1 MQTIEEQI
9 NTIERA
15 LGERMILHA
24 LTVMRAWM
32 NELGENNPF
41 EDTYA
46 RIYSQYSELFK
57 AWLTTEDPNRE
68 ETLNA
73 LTGSTYR
80 LVDAVYAAIRVHRG
94 LSPDMHGFNGEN
106 AQSVMHY
113 FASCVQLTGRD
124 LQWVRDAVH
133 DESRSGIALMAVAS
147 LAKNLREC
155 FSEPA
160 LMTLIDGI
168 NDTNPVV
175 AEQCLA
181 NAILLLVHYDVRIDF
196 FPDLQKAFLDAI
208 GDGTEAFE
216 TIAAMIRST
225 KMNLRDMIAK
235 QEINYEDLPNELQDL
250 LSMTGSEN
258 DINGIASWMPASEK
272 EYMSGLVQILPD
284 TWVYSV
290 LVGDDVE
297 RQQMMEICY
306 LSIGR
311 MDLLWDHTDRAEVW
325 LRQRLRKGDA
335 DPLDYIN
342 YGHCLLLRGDRMMA
356 YETYKQAR
364 QRCKSAREF
373 FALFRPDRHQLVE
386 HGIPVEI
393 IYLIEDQMINA

>member
-1 MQTIEEQI
+1 
-9 NTIERA
+9 
-15 LGERMILHA
+15 
-24 LTVMRAWM
+24 
-32 NELGENNPF
+32 
-41 EDTYA
+41 
-46 RIYSQYSELFK
+46 
-57 AWLTTEDPNRE
+57 
-68 ETLNA
+68 
-73 LTGSTYR
+73 
-80 LVDAVYAAIRVHRG
+80 
-94 LSPDMHGFNGEN
+94 
-106 AQSVMHY
+106 
-113 FASCVQLTGRD
+113 
-124 LQWVRDAVH
+124 
-133 DESRSGIALMAVAS
+133 
-147 LAKNLREC
+147 
-155 FSEPA
+155 
-160 LMTLIDGI
+160 
-168 NDTNPVV
+168 
-175 AEQCLA
+175 
-181 NAILLLVHYDVRIDF
+181 
-196 FPDLQKAFLDAI
+196 
-208 GDGTEAFE
+208 
-216 TIAAMIRST
+216 
-225 KMNLRDMIAK
+225 
-235 QEINYEDLPNELQDL
+235 
-250 LSMTGSEN
+250 
-258 DINGIASWMPASEK
+258 
-272 EYMSGLVQILPD
+272 MSGLVQILPD